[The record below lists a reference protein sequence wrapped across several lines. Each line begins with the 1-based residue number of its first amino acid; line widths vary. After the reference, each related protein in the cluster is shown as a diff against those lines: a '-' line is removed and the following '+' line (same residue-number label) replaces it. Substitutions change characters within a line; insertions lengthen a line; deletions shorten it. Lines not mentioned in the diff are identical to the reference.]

1 MEFCCPKDKPVSNKP
16 KKKNLIINREN
27 EIYEELIYRMTLK
40 KQTKNNKLYIY

>member
-1 MEFCCPKDKPVSNKP
+1 MEFCCPKDKVLNKQ